1 VTTQHIVA
9 GNFKPE
15 PTLLADHFVV
25 PTRKIWAVVV
35 VVTVA
40 VLMPIIA
47 LGPIR

>member
-1 VTTQHIVA
+1 MTTQHIVA
-9 GNFKPE
+9 GNLKPE
-15 PTLLADHFVV
+15 PTLLADYFVV

-40 VLMPIIA
+40 VPMANIA